1 MRSLRPTVII
11 TKTFIAIPL
20 SWDLP
25 RKPIQA
31 SVKVLSPGQSLLQEL
46 DTNEDGAS
54 GLLVAL
60 DATAVST
67 AMPSMIR
74 DLGSSQAYMWI
85 SNAYLLTSTAFTP
98 LFGQSANIFGR
109 RILTLLA
116 ILIFAIG
123 SAISGPA
130 PTLGVLVAGR
140 AIQGIGAAG
149 LNTMV
154 EVIVCDL
161 VPLRERGKYMG
172 FIFSIYGIGTSIGPV
187 IGGAIAARATWRWI
201 FYINLPLAALSLLLV
216 GVSLSTLPVNR
227 DATRRSSLKRI
238 DFSGNTLLVASI
250 TSILLALTW
259 GGGSQP
265 WSSWRAFLPL
275 ILGLLG
281 LVLFLLVE
289 SRVAEPTTPL
299 RLFSNRTSFA
309 GFWLSFTHHV
319 LTYWIIF
326 VLPIYFQAVKEASAL
341 TSGVDLLPTSIL
353 FMPFAIL
360 SGAILTKLGRYRP
373 IHFAGFISFILA
385 LGLFTRLD
393 GNSTT
398 AYSAGVQ
405 ILAGVGM
412 GLITTVTLPTILA
425 PLAEA
430 DVAVATATW
439 AFMRGFGTIWGA
451 AIPLAIFNTKVNDLV
466 KSRIADGRTSTL
478 LSNGGA
484 YALAAGG
491 FAYSSIDPGLKATV
505 KGIYVDSLQLC
516 WQVGLA
522 FALLGLLIALLAK
535 EVPMRTELET
545 EFGLTDDPK
554 TQSPGNEAS
563 EPGTQAQSSI
573 TLQRDQQT

>member
-1 MRSLRPTVII
+1 MVT
-11 TKTFIAIPL
+11 
-20 SWDLP
+20 
-25 RKPIQA
+25 
-31 SVKVLSPGQSLLQEL
+31 
-46 DTNEDGAS
+46 DTQH
-54 GLLVAL
+54 LV
-60 DATAVST
+60 
-67 AMPSMIR
+67 PSMIE

-116 ILIFAIG
+116 ILVFAIG
-123 SAISGPA
+123 SAVAGPA
-130 PTLGVLVAGR
+130 PTLGALIAGR

-172 FIFSIYGIGTSIGPV
+172 FIFSIYGVGTSIGPV
-187 IGGAIAARATWRWI
+187 IGGAIAARATWRWV
-201 FYINLPLAALSLLLV
+201 FYINLPLAAISLLLV

-227 DATRRSSLKRI
+227 NTTRWKLLKRI
-238 DFSGNTLLVASI
+238 DFGGNILLVASI

-259 GGGSQP
+259 GGGEQP
-265 WSSWRAFLPL
+265 WSSWRTFLPL

-281 LVLFLLVE
+281 LILFLFVE

-299 RLFSNRTSFA
+299 RLFANRTSFA

-326 VLPIYFQAVKEASAL
+326 VLPIYFQAVKEVSAL
-341 TSGVDLLPTSIL
+341 TSGVNLLPTAVL

-360 SGAILTKLGRYRP
+360 SGALLTKLGRYRP
-373 IHFAGFISFILA
+373 IHFAGFAAFCLA
-385 LGLFTRLD
+385 IGLFTRLD
-393 GNSTT
+393 ESSTT
-398 AYSAGVQ
+398 AYWAGVQ
-405 ILAGVGM
+405 ILGGVGM

-451 AIPLAIFNTKVNDLV
+451 AIPLAVFNTRVNDLAS
-466 KSRIADGRTSTL
+466 SRLADEGTREL

-491 FAYSSIDPGLKATV
+491 VGYSLIDESLRDTV

-522 FALLGLLIALLAK
+522 FAFLGLLIALVAK
-535 EVPMRTELET
+535 EIPMRTELET
-545 EFGLTDDPK
+545 EFGLADETKPR
-554 TQSPGNEAS
+554 SPDKEVS
-563 EPGTQAQSSI
+563 EPGEQAQSSS
-573 TLQRDQQT
+573 TLQRDTQIQVN